1 MPNILLIDDDREFC
15 ELLKEFFEI
24 EGISITFAHDGKSGI
39 DAIMTRN
46 VDVVIL
52 DVMMPP
58 PNGIEVLKQVR
69 PRSTIPIIMLTARGE
84 DIDRII
90 GLELGADDYLA
101 KPCNPREL
109 LARIRAI
116 LRRTQQSPSSQ
127 PEIFN
132 IGDISLDSGTRN
144 AAVAGVSVELT
155 STQFNVL
162 EELMRHAGKVIT
174 KEELTEKVLD
184 RKLDAYDR
192 SIDMHVSNIR
202 KILNQHSK
210 KQHIKTIRNV
220 GYQFVLE
227 QT

>member
-52 DVMMPP
+52 DIMMPP

-210 KQHIKTIRNV
+210 NQHIKTIRNV